1 MENIKSIESFFTDLS
16 RGLLFAENTN
26 EIDSV
31 VDLFL
36 EKICQYYHFDCGEVY
51 FPKGE
56 YLILRGVYGIDRY
69 YVCKVDFPVTMNNV
83 QEILYNRK
91 EYIGKNINIA
101 NLDVFSNYKTL
112 LALPIHTSQ
121 NPIGVIVFRNKEE
134 KKEFYKSIR
143 EELKNFIGHFSVY
156 INNVLQNV
164 TYK

>member
-26 EIDSV
+26 EIDIV

-69 YVCKVDFPVTMNNV
+69 YDAKLIF
-83 QEILYNRK
+83 QSL
-91 EYIGKNINIA
+91 
-101 NLDVFSNYKTL
+101 
-112 LALPIHTSQ
+112 
-121 NPIGVIVFRNKEE
+121 
-134 KKEFYKSIR
+134 
-143 EELKNFIGHFSVY
+143 
-156 INNVLQNV
+156 
-164 TYK
+164 